1 MAHGAIRLGAG
12 GWAKERVMLL
22 EGKVAIVTGGSRG
35 IGRATAI
42 ALAREGAKVVINHDA
57 SADVAFGGGVPARET
72 LAAVKAQGG
81 DGLLLSGDVA
91 DQATATRLVDAAVN
105 TFGAVDIHV
114 SNAGVC
120 PFHAFLDMPADL
132 YR

>member
-1 MAHGAIRLGAG
+1 
-12 GWAKERVMLL
+12 MLL

-57 SADVAFGGGVPARET
+57 SADVAFGGDAPARET

-81 DGLLLSGDVA
+81 DALLLAGDVA
-91 DQATATRLVDAAVN
+91 DPATATRLVDAAVN
-105 TFGAVDIHV
+105 TFGAVDIYV

-132 YR
+132 